1 MEVVASHLQEEAVR
15 RSPGPD
21 ADQFA
26 RSAFNR
32 YYYATFLEVKAKLAT
47 LRPEWA
53 NEMQHAAMPEILR
66 GKVKAALT
74 AGRNKATR
82 ADDRKIAQLC
92 QDACRAAAE
101 VAKLLDEGRV
111 TRVTADYHP
120 DIPVDFIHSPDF
132 ELNKV
137 GVKVAR
143 HWPQRARVQMSLIG
157 NAWRQIHA

>member
-1 MEVVASHLQEEAVR
+1 MEVVACYLQDEAVR
-15 RSPGPD
+15 RRPNAE

-32 YYYATFLEVKAKLAT
+32 YYYATFLEVKAKLGT

-53 NEMQHAAMPEILR
+53 NHMQHATMPDLLR
-66 GKVKAALT
+66 GTVKSVLA
-74 AGRNKATR
+74 AGRRQATR
-82 ADDRKIAQLC
+82 ADDHKVAQMC
-92 QDACRAAAE
+92 QEACRAAVDLADM
-101 VAKLLDEGRV
+101 LDEGRA

-120 DIPVDFIHSPDF
+120 DIAVDFIQSPDF

-137 GVKVAR
+137 GVKRAR
-143 HWPQRARVQMSLIG
+143 HWPQRAKVHLNSIG